1 MKKDIA
7 DCKKEIVSTFIS
19 CLAYL
24 KARVMVREMFHNN
37 TETEDVLI
45 KEIEET
51 LRLFAPELLKDVEHE
66 PKA

>member
-24 KARVMVREMFHNN
+24 KVLVMISDMFHNS
-37 TETEDVLI
+37 TEAEDGLI
-45 KEIEET
+45 QQIEET
-51 LRLFAPELLKDVEHE
+51 LRLFAPELLRDVEHE
-66 PKA
+66 QKA